1 MCCRRYYVLQKKI
14 HFLKNVRFFVVN
26 KILFSATSFLQVDK
40 NNNYFYEFIP
50 KRDCDIID
58 NIKIDLLNKNIKIT
72 YHIDIQQYDPQDMKE
87 FIIVASPYFDLI
99 IRLTFLEKP
108 TENFEIFVYLR
119 NYIMKLR
126 KKLRMSRLIT
136 NSIIYENGVCQKI

>member
-1 MCCRRYYVLQKKI
+1 MFFKKRSI
-14 HFLKNVRFFVVN
+14 FKECAVFVVN

-119 NYIMKLR
+119 NYIMELELR